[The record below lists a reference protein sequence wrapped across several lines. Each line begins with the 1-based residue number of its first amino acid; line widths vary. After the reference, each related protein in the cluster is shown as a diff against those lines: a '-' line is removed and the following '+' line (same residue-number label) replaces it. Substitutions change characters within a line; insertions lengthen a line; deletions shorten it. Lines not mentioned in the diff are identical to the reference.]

1 VPALQVVLTRRAARQ
16 VEAAADWWKL
26 NRPAAPDALRDDL
39 AGALTL
45 IADQPTCGAPTASR
59 RFRGLRRV
67 YLARIDYHV
76 YYRLAPRL
84 RQVQVVAFWHARRGS
99 PPPL

>member
-1 VPALQVVLTRRAARQ
+1 MPALPVVITRRAARQ
-16 VEAAADWWKL
+16 VEAAAAWWRA

-39 AGALTL
+39 AVALNL
-45 IADQPTCGAPTASR
+45 IAEQPACGVPTASR
-59 RFRGLRRV
+59 FHGLRRIH
-67 YLARIDYHV
+67 LARVGYNV

-84 RQVQVVAFWHARRGS
+84 RQVQVVAVWHARRGS